1 LTPRQACP
9 TLYLP
14 PAQLSIAISTH
25 QLVSQRIP
33 DDGRDLTGLPLKGA
47 HTLPV
52 AGMPEKQFPAASAST
67 PTAQPGAVG
76 TPGHRRDPGTVLLEG
91 LEHLPICGSPQTDGP
106 VIPTTGQAQAIRAPR
121 HAPDKGQMRTTNPA
135 AAS

>member
-1 LTPRQACP
+1 MRLTPHQAFP

-33 DDGRDLTGLPLKGA
+33 DDGRDLMGLPFKGA

-67 PTAQPGAVG
+67 PTGQPGAVG
-76 TPGHRRDPGTVLLEG
+76 TPGHRRDPGTVLVEG
-91 LEHLPICGSPQTDGP
+91 LEPQTIAGSPQTDAP
-106 VIPTTGQAQAIRAPR
+106 VIPRSEEHTSELQSP
-121 HAPDKGQMRTTNPA
+121 
-135 AAS
+135 